1 MYNLLIALGAGL
13 GGYLLGAL
21 IAGWIAG
28 FAPALLAFTIAY
40 FLLARRTGK
49 QFEALATEA
58 MGHFEKGK
66 IDAGKA
72 ALERGFALAP
82 WQFLIAKQIH
92 AQLGAI
98 AYMQRNFK
106 AARPHLEKAWSR
118 QWNAMAMLAV
128 LDHREG
134 KTDAALAR
142 MEKTKSAGAK
152 EAVFWGLY
160 AWLCVQAGQKERA
173 LAVLAEGLKKVP
185 GSEPLKGLR
194 DQLANDKKVKMTA
207 FGQGWY
213 QFYPEDI
220 PREQLMAAAQKK
232 GVYSYPQPRR

>member
-1 MYNLLIALGAGL
+1 MYNLLIALGIGVA
-13 GGYLLGAL
+13 GYLLGAGL
-21 IAGWIAG
+21 AGWAAG
-28 FAPALLAFTIAY
+28 FVPGLLALFIAY

-66 IDAGKA
+66 VDLGKA
-72 ALERGFALAP
+72 TLERGFALAP

-106 AARPHLEKAWSR
+106 VARPHLEKSWTR
-118 QWNAMAMLAV
+118 QWNAMAMLSV

-134 KTDAALAR
+134 KTKDALDRMAR
-142 MEKTKSAGAK
+142 TRGPGSKD
-152 EAVFWGLY
+152 AVFWGLY
-160 AWLCVQAGQKERA
+160 AWLALQANQKDLA
-173 LAVLAEGLKKVP
+173 LQVLAEGIKKLP
-185 GSEPLKGLR
+185 DSEPLKTMR
-194 DQLANDKKVKMTA
+194 DAIANSRKVKMTG
-207 FGQGWY
+207 FGQAWY

-220 PREQLMAAAQKK
+220 PREQLAAAAQKK